1 MKIRVALKIK
11 TNPDFES
18 TVDLVVGSSE
28 TVESVKEKVATAQ
41 LVPFPDQELSLDGNV
56 LDNKCK
62 LSTAGVQNGSTL
74 NFDIKANDA
83 TLAQQLAEMLK
94 ARDLS
99 PDELSLLY
107 CYKHGVSINQALKL
121 LGFDGKLQD
130 FVNKQKCLSLEN
142 GSVTFVREDAAL
154 KPFSVVDEIVKIL
167 KASNKD
173 AMDIKDLS
181 SKFVEKFGVSLS
193 SIVGGRP
200 GDFLAKEKT
209 FTLHGKGLVS
219 LAGTKKAVSAT
230 PGGAKP
236 AGIAGPPG
244 IAAPPGLGGN
254 SGESLLD
261 VLQSVRVDQFSE
273 VDNEQYL
280 ELHNKICSR
289 PFNSK
294 ITQVLNDLVAA
305 ISETTFLEIDHVVTG
320 GSVGRGT
327 AISGD
332 ASADVV
338 LFLRGVPTTNQEAW
352 QPSLL
357 KAVAASLSEDFQAT
371 HNLEAVHVTEE
382 CIQMKIRGPTPCSVG
397 LYLSATFESYAQTI
411 EAVNEKDPDS
421 RKICASSFAKERTQF
436 VSRQPSSV
444 KVTMRL
450 AKWWRDQQEWYGRL
464 ARPSDEILELAA
476 IYSAIQTKPA
486 DQKIAIANLMSLLSR
501 FDQMRVVWSNYYSKD
516 DVWKPLLRQRPLLMD
531 PTNPFANVADPK
543 IFDPSEL
550 MSLARTTHFFW

>member
-28 TVESVKEKVATAQ
+28 TVESVKEKVATTQ
-41 LVPFPDQELSLDGNV
+41 LVPFPDQELILDGKV
-56 LDNKCK
+56 LENGAK
-62 LSTAGVQNGSTL
+62 LSASGVQDGSSL
-74 NFDIKANDA
+74 SFEIKASES

-107 CYKHGVSINQALKL
+107 CYKHGVSVNQALKL

-142 GSVTFVREDAAL
+142 GSVAFVREDAAL

-173 AMDIKDLS
+173 TMDIKDLS

-209 FTLHGKGLVS
+209 FALHGKGLVS
-219 LAGTKKAVSAT
+219 LAGTKKAVS
-230 PGGAKP
+230 PPP
-236 AGIAGPPG
+236 AVASPPG
-244 IAAPPGLGGN
+244 IAAPPGLGGK
-254 SGESLLD
+254 SEESLLD
-261 VLQSVRVDQFSE
+261 VLQSVRVDKFSE

-320 GSVGRGT
+320 GSVARGT

-332 ASADVV
+332 ASADIV
-338 LFLRGVPTTNQEAW
+338 LFLGGVTATKQETW
-352 QPSLL
+352 LPSLL
-357 KAVAASLSEDFQAT
+357 KAVAASLSEEFQAA
-371 HNLEAVHVTEE
+371 HNLEAVHISEE
-382 CIQMKIRGPTPCSVG
+382 SIQMKIRGPTPCAVG
-397 LYLSATFESYAQTI
+397 LYLSPTFESYAKTI
-411 EAVNEKDPDS
+411 EAINDKDPDS
-421 RKICASSFAKERTQF
+421 RKICAPSFAKERTQF

-450 AKWWRDQQEWYGRL
+450 VKWWRDQQEWYGRL
-464 ARPSDEILELAA
+464 ARPSDEVLELAA

-501 FDQMRVVWSNYYSKD
+501 FDQMRVVWSNYYNKD

-531 PTNPFANVADPK
+531 PTNPFVNVADPK
-543 IFDPSEL
+543 VFDPSEL
-550 MSLARTTHFFW
+550 MSLARTTFFW